1 MGTLVLLTLGLAVGT
16 NLPLACVLLNR
27 IIPFIY
33 SIINIEITPIAERN
47 VQNQDTSSELHRNA
61 FCMIEFIPMGWLG
74 CVTCDI
80 AMTTE
85 WDISIGY
92 KLTF

>member
-33 SIINIEITPIAERN
+33 SSIINIEITPIAERN

-61 FCMIEFIPMGWLG
+61 FCMIEFIPMGVVGMRYMRYCNDNGMRSFYRL
-74 CVTCDI
+74 
-80 AMTTE
+80 
-85 WDISIGY
+85 
-92 KLTF
+92 